1 MVNLTNE
8 EERLISDVYMNPSH
22 PAGFSGPSK
31 IYKALRGK
39 VSLGKIKKYLQSLE
53 SYTVLKQVKRK
64 FEKTKVVSPYIDYM
78 WDADTA
84 NMTFYEKKDEKV
96 AKQHNDGY
104 KHFLVVIEVFSRFL
118 WTMPLKT
125 LKADETKNALA
136 QIMRIRKPEK
146 LRTDMGSEFH
156 NNKVNDLLKG
166 QNVHHFVTLN
176 EGKANYAERVIQTI
190 KNRIGRYL
198 EEAESYRWID
208 ALSQITDS
216 YNNTHHRG
224 IRMKPADVTSKD
236 EINIWKLNYENI
248 PKQKVKTKPK
258 PKAKLYSLNIGDYV
272 RLSGY
277 KHPFDKSAFSHSWTT
292 ELFIVVE
299 RRIVVGLPKYKLI
312 DYAREEIRG
321 EFYERELQKVY
332 IGEDPLFKIER
343 VIKKRTRNKRTQY
356 FVKFKSWPK
365 KYNSWVEEIDE
376 KYKK

>member
-1 MVNLTNE
+1 
-8 EERLISDVYMNPSH
+8 
-22 PAGFSGPSK
+22 
-31 IYKALRGK
+31 
-39 VSLGKIKKYLQSLE
+39 
-53 SYTVLKQVKRK
+53 
-64 FEKTKVVSPYIDYM
+64 
-78 WDADTA
+78 
-84 NMTFYEKKDEKV
+84 
-96 AKQHNDGY
+96 
-104 KHFLVVIEVFSRFL
+104 
-118 WTMPLKT
+118 
-125 LKADETKNALA
+125 
-136 QIMRIRKPEK
+136 
-146 LRTDMGSEFH
+146 MGSEFH